1 MADRTPQ
8 QVLSDMAS
16 GYLNPQAY
24 DVDELKGFL
33 EEAHNAGARTAFQ
46 SALSETLGGNGIG
59 RGQWEELTDDEFEDD
74 EEWRGYLTA
83 LQTYLFEDGP
93 YPIADDEDED

>member
-24 DVDELKGFL
+24 DVEELKEFL
-33 EEAHNAGARTAFQ
+33 DEAHNADARTAFQ
-46 SALSETLGGNGIG
+46 SALAETLSGSGIG
-59 RGQWEELTDDEFEDD
+59 RSDWEELTDDEFED
-74 EEWRGYLTA
+74 EAEWRDYLTA
-83 LQTYLFEDGP
+83 LQAFLFEDGP
-93 YPIADDEDED
+93 YPIPDEDDED